1 MSRMVRESGTSGLRE
16 RLWFA
21 RESLTLLRQ
30 AKQNGAAP
38 GQQLALRGAVIFHA
52 YSVLVGLV
60 RQAAKSYSVAGCD
73 PLLSLAAL
81 EAQFRA
87 ADVES
92 PELNLVARAR
102 ADQRDPL
109 AWLDAQVMGAFGAAG
124 MARRPQPQ
132 AEQGQRLAIAAEDPY
147 APLADG
153 DLSRLAAAIDRVAVV
168 LEESAPYSDE
178 W

>member
-21 RESLTLLRQ
+21 RESLTLLRKGQ
-30 AKQNGAAP
+30 QSGAAR

-60 RQAAKSYSVAGCD
+60 RQAAKSYSVPGCE

-81 EAQFRA
+81 EQLFRSA
-87 ADVES
+87 GIES

-109 AWLDAQVMGAFGAAG
+109 AWLDTQVMDAFGAAG

-132 AEQGQRLAIAAEDPY
+132 AEQGQRLAVAVEDPY
-147 APLADG
+147 ATLEEG
-153 DLSRLAAAIDRVAVV
+153 DLARLAAAIERVAAV